1 MRGWGDGEPTFR
13 IPSSPHSRISS
24 RRRSLDESLEIPPP
38 AARQAEPR
46 RVVEDQRVIPTRGD
60 ADLPDPRQVHDRR
73 PVYAREARRVE
84 SLLQRSQRLAEEMHP
99 PPHVQLR
106 VVVRAFHPIDFSTRY
121 PFGWPDRAF
130 DPIGESRSSLR
141 S

>member
-1 MRGWGDGEPTFR
+1 MATYDDITEG
-13 IPSSPHSRISS
+13 PSL
-24 RRRSLDESLEIPPP
+24 RRCAPQGRLWALLGMTKI
-38 AARQAEPR
+38 ALGA
-46 RVVEDQRVIPTRGD
+46 VVQY
-60 ADLPDPRQVHDRR
+60 
-73 PVYAREARRVE
+73 VYRA
-84 SLLQRSQRLAEEMHP
+84 S
-99 PPHVQLR
+99 HVQLR